1 MFCVEPITDS
11 ISGSITG
18 TAEVKYGSN
27 GSFTANVTSANGLS
41 LTYSWRLGNTN
52 YGSIANSTSRTCRV
66 TPTSN
71 QSTRYTNL
79 YCDIRSVSSGNVI
92 GTSVTKSLALTFKK

>member
-1 MFCVEPITDS
+1 MFQVEPVTDS

-18 TAEVKYGSN
+18 TAEIKYGSN
-27 GSFTANVTSANGLS
+27 GSFTASVTSANGLT
-41 LTYSWRLGNTN
+41 LAYSWRLGNTN
-52 YGSIANSTSRTCRV
+52 YGSISNSTSRTCRV

-79 YCDIRSVSSGNVI
+79 YCDVRSIGNGDVI